1 MQVRGKVKDKKG
13 AILNA
18 ALTLVTKYGLHGI
31 SMKMI
36 AEEADIAAGTIYVH
50 FKNKEEMLASLFSNI
65 TSEINLL
72 VEELYSPDKLF
83 KDNFIRIWS
92 EVLKTYINDQ
102 RMPDFI
108 NQYAYSASDNRSD
121 REQLLTPVYG
131 LLEQAR
137 RDGIVKQLPL
147 PGLIAL
153 IHGPLISLVRM
164 TRDSDLLSKDI
175 DVNIYA
181 EACWNAISAH

>member
-72 VEELYSPDKLF
+72 VEELYRPNEPF

-92 EVLKTYINDQ
+92 EVLKAYINDQ
-102 RMPDFI
+102 RVPDFI
-108 NQYAYSASDNRSD
+108 NQYAYSASDNSD
-121 REQLLTPVYG
+121 EKERLLTPVYD
-131 LLEQAR
+131 LIEKAR
-137 RDGIVKQLPL
+137 KDGIVKQLPL
-147 PGLIAL
+147 TGLIAL
-153 IHGPLISLVRM
+153 IHGPIVSLVRM
-164 TRDSDLLSKDI
+164 ARDTDLLTQDI
-175 DVNIYA
+175 DVTMYA
-181 EACWNAISAH
+181 EACWNAISAG